1 MSILL
6 FFIRNRDMVQ
16 PGPGA
21 ASYLKNKSDFTDA
34 SGRTYTIA
42 RNTVETAAAGPKVGS
57 TYVLAADAA
66 VGTSSEVRSQ
76 PAPVMG
82 EKSTT
87 NSKSAI
93 ASGTIISDTNGAG
106 STNIEHASPGYEN
119 EQGEEQEEQE
129 EQEEGEEEEDEYRY
143 GDNGVGEVDGGGEG
157 CNEKETEDR
166 EEDGE
171 NADDME

>member
-1 MSILL
+1 MSVLL

-21 ASYLKNKSDFTDA
+21 ASYIKNKSDFTDA

-42 RNTVETAAAGPKVGS
+42 RNTVETATAGLKVGS
-57 TYVLAADAA
+57 TNVQAADAA

-76 PAPVMG
+76 PAPVIG
-82 EKSTT
+82 VKSTT

-93 ASGTIISDTNGAG
+93 ASGTIISDTAGAG
-106 STNIEHASPGYEN
+106 SANIEHASPGDEN
-119 EQGEEQEEQE
+119 EQGEEQEE
-129 EQEEGEEEEDEYRY
+129 EEGEEEEEEYRY
-143 GDNGVGEVDGGGEG
+143 GDNGV
-157 CNEKETEDR
+157 
-166 EEDGE
+166 EDGE